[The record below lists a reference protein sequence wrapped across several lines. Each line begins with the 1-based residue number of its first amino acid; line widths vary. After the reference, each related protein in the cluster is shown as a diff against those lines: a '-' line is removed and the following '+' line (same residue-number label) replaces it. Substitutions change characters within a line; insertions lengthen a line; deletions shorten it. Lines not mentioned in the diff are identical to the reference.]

1 MGGYCYVL
9 HTMRNLVI
17 HTAFPG
23 DLILLTPLLD
33 RLRRESDLEWL
44 GLVVNPA
51 CAPLFHG
58 DPRLDELI
66 VYDKRGRDK
75 GWSAF
80 RQLVRQLKALRVDRV
95 IVPHRSLRSSA
106 LAWFSD
112 AYERVGFASAV
123 GTLAYTELVYD
134 NRALHEVERNLAL
147 AGPRDEQDPAQAMPT
162 LHKDPAEEARVRS
175 SFEERGL
182 LLPVAMAPASLW
194 ATKCWP
200 ASHFGRLADLI
211 LEATPA
217 DIVLLGGPAD
227 QALCQ
232 EVAAEVHNCRKHR
245 VHNLAGAFTLRESFQ
260 ALRLCRLALV
270 NDSAPLHLAQ
280 AAGVP
285 TFAIFG
291 STVPEFG
298 FGPRGQRDRIFQH
311 RLECVPC
318 GIHGHRRCPLGTL
331 ACLQDLDPQ
340 EILPAV
346 LELFATQ
353 RAMEGA
359 QT

>member
-1 MGGYCYVL
+1 MDCYVL
-9 HTMRNLVI
+9 HMRSLVI

-44 GLVVNPA
+44 GLVVNPP
-51 CAPLFHG
+51 CAPLFQG

-66 VYDKRGRDK
+66 VYDKRGKDK
-75 GWSAF
+75 GWRAF
-80 RQLVRQLKALRVDRV
+80 RQVVRHLKALRVDRV

-112 AYERVGFASAV
+112 AYERVGFASAM

-134 NRALHEVERNLAL
+134 NRSLHEVERNLAL
-147 AGPRDEQDPAQAMPT
+147 AGPLEERDVSSSPAMPT

-175 SFEERGL
+175 CFDERGL
-182 LLPVAMAPASLW
+182 VLPVAMAPASLW

-200 ASHFGRLADLI
+200 AAHFGALADLI
-211 LEATPA
+211 LEASPA
-217 DIVLLGGPAD
+217 DIVLLGGPGD

-232 EVAAEVHNCRKHR
+232 EAAAQVHNCRRHR
-245 VHNLAGAFTLRESFQ
+245 VHNLAGAFSLRESFQ

-280 AAGVP
+280 AAGTP
-285 TFAIFG
+285 TFALFG

-298 FGPRGQRDRIFQH
+298 FGPRGPLDRVFQQRLD
-311 RLECVPC
+311 CVPC

-331 ACLQDLDPQ
+331 ACLRELSPR
-340 EILPAV
+340 ELLPAV
-346 LELFATQ
+346 LELFA
-353 RAMEGA
+353 A
-359 QT
+359 QSSTGSARP